1 VYSDLDRPPLR
12 VESLRRALIRPGS
25 FWTALDVVERTA
37 STNADVVS
45 AAKAGAAE
53 GLVLVAELQ
62 DAGRGRLDR
71 SWVSPQSAGLTF
83 SVLLRPGP
91 VPVQRWGWLPLLA
104 GVALTRAVRRL
115 GEVEAALKWPNDL
128 LLGPERPGAGG
139 APEWPGAGGAP
150 GRKKAAG
157 LLAEI
162 ANGGALV
169 LGIGLNV
176 TTRADELPRPDAT
189 SLRLEGAACTDRDP
203 LLRAILRE
211 LADDYTVWRDHDG
224 DPEASGLR
232 RAYTESCDT
241 LGRRVRVE
249 LPSSEALLGEAVDI
263 DTDGRLVVDPDGGGQ
278 PVPVAAGDVVH
289 ARPA

>member
-1 VYSDLDRPPLR
+1 MYSDLDRPPLR
-12 VESLRRALIRPGS
+12 AEPLRRALIRPGS
-25 FWTALDVVERTA
+25 LWTALDVVERTG

-53 GLVLVAELQ
+53 GLVRVAEAQ

-71 SWVSPQSAGLTF
+71 GWVSPPSAGLTF

-91 VPVQRWGWLPLLA
+91 VPVHRWGWLPLLA

-115 GEVEAALKWPNDL
+115 GEVEAGLKWPNDL
-128 LLGPERPGAGG
+128 LLG
-139 APEWPGAGGAP
+139 P

-157 LLAEI
+157 LLAEVV
-162 ANGGALV
+162 NGGALV

-189 SLRLEGAACTDRDP
+189 SLRIEGAACTDRDP

-211 LADDYTVWRDHDG
+211 LAEDYVLWRDHDG

-232 RAYTESCDT
+232 RAYAESCDT

-249 LPSSEALLGEAVDI
+249 LPGSETLLGEAVDV
-263 DTDGRLVVDPDGGGQ
+263 DTDGRLVVDPDGGGRS
-278 PVPVAAGDVVH
+278 VPVAAGDVVH

>member
-12 VESLRRALIRPGS
+12 VESLRGALIRPGS
-25 FWTALDVVERTA
+25 FWTALDVVERTG

-45 AAKAGAAE
+45 SAKAGAAE
-53 GLVLVAELQ
+53 GLVRVAELQ
-62 DAGRGRLDR
+62 DTGRGRLDR
-71 SWVSPQSAGLTF
+71 GWVSPRSAGLTF

-104 GVALTRAVRRL
+104 GVALTRAVTRL
-115 GEVEAALKWPNDL
+115 GEVEAGLKWPNDL
-128 LLGPERPGAGG
+128 LLGPER
-139 APEWPGAGGAP
+139 
-150 GRKKAAG
+150 KKAAG
-157 LLAEI
+157 LLAEV

-189 SLRLEGAACTDRDP
+189 SLRLERAACTDRDP

-211 LADDYTVWRDHDG
+211 LADDYMVWRDHDG

-232 RAYTESCDT
+232 HAYTESCDT

-249 LPSSEALLGEAVDI
+249 LPGSKALVGEAVDV
-263 DTDGRLVVDPDGGGQ
+263 DTDGRLVVDPDSGGE